1 MRYDTVLF
9 DLDGTL
15 TDSSEGIVK
24 SLQYALRVF
33 GMERERE
40 SLLRYIGPPIQENF
54 IDLLKQTGEPVERA
68 VKIFRERY
76 ESVGYLEN
84 RLYEGVPE
92 MLRRLQ
98 GAGLRLCV
106 ATSKPQYM
114 AEIVLRHFEICGFFE
129 VLCGSSRDGSLR
141 HKPDI
146 IRLVLE
152 QSHAAPERTVM
163 VGDRCFDL
171 EGAKQCGIE
180 AVGVTYGFGS
190 AEELEAFGP
199 VFLAGTPAEAADFL
213 LGEPVLLP

>member
-24 SLQYALRVF
+24 SLQHALKAF
-33 GMERERE
+33 GIERERE
-40 SLLRYIGPPIQENF
+40 SLLKFIGPPIQENF
-54 IDLLKQTGEPVERA
+54 VELLGKTGEPVERA

-76 ESVGYLEN
+76 ERVGYLEN

-92 MLRRLQ
+92 MLCRLR

-114 AEIVLRHFEICGFFE
+114 AEIVLRHFEIYEYFDF
-129 VLCGSSRDGSLR
+129 LCGSSRDGALR

-146 IRLVLE
+146 IRCVLE
-152 QSHAAPERTVM
+152 QPHAERGRAVM
-163 VGDRCFDL
+163 VGDRYFDL
-171 EGAKQCGIE
+171 EGARQCGIDSI
-180 AVGVTYGFGS
+180 GVTYGFGS
-190 AEELEAFGP
+190 EEELIPFGP
-199 VFLAGTPAEAADFL
+199 VFLAETPARTADFL
-213 LGEPVLLP
+213 LEAV